1 MLEARRLSYRY
12 DNGPWLLRH
21 LSFRIRPGEVV
32 GLPGPSG
39 RGKTTLGRLLAGYL
53 APQEG
58 AVTLDDSPLPTGV
71 RCPVQMLFQHPE
83 LAMNPRWKA
92 GDIIAEG
99 NPDAGE
105 LLDELCISPAW
116 LSRYPHELS
125 GGELQRLAVARAMAP
140 GTRYLVADEMTASL
154 DPNTQAL
161 IWGVVLGWARRN
173 DVGILAISHDRALLG
188 RIAHRIDE
196 TFAEHGD
203 THGQGRDFG
212 FPARSCDAG
221 PTTGGPAGFAP
232 PSDA

>member
-1 MLEARRLSYRY
+1 MLEAKRISFRY
-12 DNGPWLLRH
+12 GRDQWLLRH
-21 LSFRIRPGEVV
+21 LNFRIAPGEVV

-39 RGKTTLGRLLAGYL
+39 RGKTTLARILAGYL
-53 APQEG
+53 TPQQG
-58 AVTLDDSPLPTGV
+58 TVTLDQKQLPQNI

-92 GDIIAEG
+92 ADIIAEG
-99 NPDAGE
+99 NPEADE
-105 LLDELCISPAW
+105 LLDELCISRSW

-161 IWGVVLGWARRN
+161 IWGVVLDWARRN
-173 DVGILAISHDRALLG
+173 EVGILAVSHDRHLLA

-196 TFAEHGD
+196 TFAEHGPGSSD
-203 THGQGRDFG
+203 HAPVRSHEAGRSTVDRVG
-212 FPARSCDAG
+212 LA
-221 PTTGGPAGFAP
+221 
-232 PSDA
+232 